1 MLRDCIQKRSMR
13 ILLVPTEN
21 NGILMCEQ
29 ILIRKISILG
39 DEKIGRKRNKI
50 KEKLYIKYL
59 DTKLA
64 VV

>member
-1 MLRDCIQKRSMR
+1 MR

-21 NGILMCEQ
+21 NGILMCGQ

-39 DEKIGRKRNKI
+39 DEKIRRKRNKM

-59 DTKLA
+59 DTKFA